1 MKSKKVTIAVMV
13 ISFITIFMSLSFVN
27 NEVMSF
33 KGENPVVIFD
43 IGHQQIFNNTH
54 MQSAIDYLEEKY
66 EANVFI
72 NEDEFTP
79 TNLRGAD
86 LLILLAPNYEA
97 VSPYTDLEKL
107 AVKEYIENED
117 SSSILFLA
125 NPYFFEPE
133 MRNLSSSIIA
143 LNSIMSSN
151 YGILNLQQGKTV
163 LMNDF
168 DYRFDDQRFLYID
181 NQTIDTTNP
190 IIQGFSE
197 VKKVNEIL
205 SYSTRINTISGGERF
220 INTTSST
227 YYLSYQNDPAGNL
240 VSGSVQNH
248 SIIVSNEDANGR
260 AIVCGSAIMFSDIA
274 IPGASMSWYEAYDN
288 AQLWENMIAWLFYQ
302 IPIQEKIQP
311 IPEFG
316 IFTLFILG
324 IFLLFIV
331 VGAVFYTA
339 GKEVKRAEVSE
350 TIQKMREKEDKKHR
364 TDKEIEEAFYAEDEL
379 AEDEVEIVR
388 EEKIEEKE
396 VDMKTISE
404 EVRKKPPK
412 TRTRSERRR
421 RN

>member
-1 MKSKKVTIAVMV
+1 MKSKKITIAVMI
-13 ISFITIFMSLSFVN
+13 ISFITIFMSLSFMN
-27 NEVMSF
+27 NEVMSY

-66 EANVFI
+66 EATVFI

-97 VSPYTDLEKL
+97 ESPYTDLEKL
-107 AVKEYIENED
+107 AVKEYIENEE

-197 VKKVNEIL
+197 AEKVNEIL

-220 INTTSST
+220 INTTAST
-227 YYLSYQNDPAGNL
+227 YYLNYQNDPTGHLAT
-240 VSGSVQNH
+240 GSVQNH
-248 SIIVSNEDANGR
+248 SIIVSNEDAYGR
-260 AIVCGSAIMFSDIA
+260 AIVCGSAIMFSDVA
-274 IPGASMSWYEAYDN
+274 IPGANMTWYEVYDN
-288 AQLWENMIAWLFYQ
+288 AQLWENMITWLFYR
-302 IPIQEKIQP
+302 IPVQEDIIP

-316 IFTLFILG
+316 IFTLIILG
-324 IFLLFIV
+324 VFLLFIV
-331 VGAVFYTA
+331 TGAIFFTA
-339 GKEVKRAEVSE
+339 GREVKRAEVSE
-350 TIQKMREKEDKKHR
+350 TIQKMREKEDKKYR

-379 AEDEVEIVR
+379 DEVEIVR